1 MPYQNS
7 SNTKYSKHSWSCR
20 KYKKWKWINIRF
32 DKIIISPH
40 NYLDLKITAKNL
52 KAILI
57 IKIIKEWVGVVFQ
70 FIRSRSM
77 KADHIKVI
85 FQVKMGQ
92 FLPIMNLETQIFL
105 RKTYIVII
113 WLLIV
118 QLKIDI
124 DLT

>member
-1 MPYQNS
+1 MD
-7 SNTKYSKHSWSCR
+7 R
-20 KYKKWKWINIRF
+20 
-32 DKIIISPH
+32 
-40 NYLDLKITAKNL
+40 KITAKNL
-52 KAILI
+52 KVILI
-57 IKIIKEWVGVVFQ
+57 IKIIKESVGVVFQ

-77 KADHIKVI
+77 KTDHIKVI

-92 FLPIMNLETQIFL
+92 FLPIMNLETQLFL

>member
-1 MPYQNS
+1 
-7 SNTKYSKHSWSCR
+7 
-20 KYKKWKWINIRF
+20 
-32 DKIIISPH
+32 
-40 NYLDLKITAKNL
+40 
-52 KAILI
+52 
-57 IKIIKEWVGVVFQ
+57 
-70 FIRSRSM
+70 M
-77 KADHIKVI
+77 KTDHIKVI